1 MTKEPLD
8 ITIEWENLRTSY
20 KKSETIHADLLIRN
34 NSSQVIVPGSNA
46 EGGITRGINIW
57 TIEKDGKDLQEQLA
71 YRPINCYIYP
81 DDIAKIF
88 MSFKMPDEEGHY
100 KIQIHFYEVQ
110 QNVSQY
116 LEKQIV
122 EYEFDIH

>member
-1 MTKEPLD
+1 
-8 ITIEWENLRTSY
+8 
-20 KKSETIHADLLIRN
+20 
-34 NSSQVIVPGSNA
+34 
-46 EGGITRGINIW
+46 
-57 TIEKDGKDLQEQLA
+57 
-71 YRPINCYIYP
+71 
-81 DDIAKIF
+81 
-88 MSFKMPDEEGHY
+88 MPDEEGHY